1 MGSPKIPKPTVLP
14 PPPTPASL
22 AAPMK
27 PPQGNNATRAL
38 GGTYLTSGMSGGGLL
53 TKGKK
58 ALTGVLGG

>member
-1 MGSPKIPKPTVLP
+1 MGTPKIPKPTVLP
-14 PPPTPASL
+14 PPPTPAAL

-27 PPQGNNATRAL
+27 PPGTNASRAL